1 MAWGTKKKMPY
12 FPGAEIN
19 WFSIPYTNHL
29 IYFFNVMFLLI
40 KKKTLLW
47 FQIEPIITESPTNFE
62 IIPHIFW

>member
-1 MAWGTKKKMPY
+1 MDGLGHKKKMSY

-40 KKKTLLW
+40 KKKH
-47 FQIEPIITESPTNFE
+47 SYDSK
-62 IIPHIFW
+62 